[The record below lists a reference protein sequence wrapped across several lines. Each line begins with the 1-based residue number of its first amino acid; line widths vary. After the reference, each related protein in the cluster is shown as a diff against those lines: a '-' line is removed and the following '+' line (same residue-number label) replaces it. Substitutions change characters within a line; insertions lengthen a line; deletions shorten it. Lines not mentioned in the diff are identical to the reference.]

1 MQRRIKEKQKGDNSM
16 GKGKA
21 VLAFAVAAG
30 MAGMLAVP
38 ASAADTEDAVQEIK
52 VELADGSGIWV
63 KPSSETEE
71 QSYDVEFT

>member
-30 MAGMLAVP
+30 MVGMACRTGFGGGYRRRSAG
-38 ASAADTEDAVQEIK
+38 IK
-52 VELADGSGIWV
+52 S
-63 KPSSETEE
+63 
-71 QSYDVEFT
+71 